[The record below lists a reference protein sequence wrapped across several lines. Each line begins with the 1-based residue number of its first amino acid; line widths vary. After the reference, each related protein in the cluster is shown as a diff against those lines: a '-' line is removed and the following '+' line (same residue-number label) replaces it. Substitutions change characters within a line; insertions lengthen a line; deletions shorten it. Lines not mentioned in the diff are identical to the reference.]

1 MRTEPTDEDDVISV
15 TTAIWPRWRSS
26 GLATV
31 VATSCG
37 LAPGRVACTEMVG
50 KSTCGSGD
58 TGSLKNAT
66 MPAAANPKVSSVVA
80 IGRRMNGVDGS
91 IVQLFMALERFAG
104 LGGFARS
111 PAQAQRDAVEPLID
125 HRRREQRQQLAEQQ
139 AADDR
144 DAERMTQFGARASAE
159 HQRQGAENGGHRR
172 HQNGAEAQQAG

>member
-15 TTAIWPRWRSS
+15 TSAICPRCRSS

-58 TGSLKNAT
+58 TGSLKTAT

-104 LGGFARS
+104 LRG
-111 PAQAQRDAVEPLID
+111 L
-125 HRRREQRQQLAEQQ
+125 
-139 AADDR
+139 
-144 DAERMTQFGARASAE
+144 
-159 HQRQGAENGGHRR
+159 
-172 HQNGAEAQQAG
+172 